1 MRIGELAERT
11 GVSTRALRYYEQRG
25 LLASERAANGY
36 REYPPEAVNRVHGI
50 RLLLDSG
57 LTSDD
62 VRELRGC
69 LALDLVNEPECAEAV
84 ELYENRLRAVRERI
98 DVLTRTRDRLER
110 HLDDAGTGG
119 GPG

>member
-1 MRIGELAERT
+1 MRIGELATRT

-25 LLASERAANGY
+25 LLGSERAANGY
-36 REYPPEAVNRVHGI
+36 REYAPDAVERARGI

-69 LALDLVNEPECAEAV
+69 LALDLVNEPECAEAL

-98 DVLTRTRDRLER
+98 DTLSRTRDRLER
-110 HLDDAGTGG
+110 HLHGDGTDGE
-119 GPG
+119 PG